1 LTFIDRYKYDTRHLF
16 VKLNKPNGLAEEL
29 RSTLQPIADN
39 PGWPAEWRTWKV
51 VLLGLLGNEIGGIA
65 SPMLREQAAQQL
77 FEVADNLGIS
87 RSAVDMIADQAHE
100 IRLKLATA
108 LISID

>member
-1 LTFIDRYKYDTRHLF
+1 
-16 VKLNKPNGLAEEL
+16 
-29 RSTLQPIADN
+29 
-39 PGWPAEWRTWKV
+39 V